1 MKQALWIFIFGL
13 LFPCGLTAAKA
24 APWQEPA
31 PGAQTAVP
39 APTPAAPSTKHALR
53 KKYSHANDFLIRGTV
68 FNDKALALPGAEI
81 RIRKSG
87 EKKFRWETRTNSRG
101 EFAVRVPRGADYEL
115 AVRAKGF
122 AAEKK
127 ELDAKGSAREEDTV
141 FRLTLVPRGKTGAK
155 K

>member
-1 MKQALWIFIFGL
+1 MKHAPWILVFGL
-13 LFPCGLTAAKA
+13 FFSGVLPAAKA
-24 APWQEPA
+24 MPRQEPA
-31 PGAQTAVP
+31 PGAQTSAP
-39 APTPAAPSTKHALR
+39 APAPATPSTKHALQ
-53 KKYSHANDFLIRGTV
+53 KKHSHANDFLIHGTV

-122 AAEKK
+122 AAEMKT
-127 ELDAKGSAREEDTV
+127 LDTKIAAREENTV
-141 FRLTLVPRGKTGAK
+141 FRLTPAPRGKTGAK